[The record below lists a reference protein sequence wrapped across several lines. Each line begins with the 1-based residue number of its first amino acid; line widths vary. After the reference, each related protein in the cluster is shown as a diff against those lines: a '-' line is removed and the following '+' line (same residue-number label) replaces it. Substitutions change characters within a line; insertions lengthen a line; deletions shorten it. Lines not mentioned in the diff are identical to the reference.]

1 MPKQMATRRKSLSRE
16 DFFDDERDYDYGYQP
31 YVQGSLAV
39 EVEIPEPYPSE
50 EEFEAEQKRIRREEA
65 RKRQLQQLRKAEE
78 MARIKS
84 KFNFFLCAGLV
95 LAGCLAVVLMYMKVF
110 SQEAAVSELE
120 AELQAAKEANAIAQ
134 ETVINQMT
142 INELYSYAIGTL
154 GMVEADSG
162 TTMQIEVKNQS
173 YTTSSL
179 PTENA
184 NTNKVTFH
192 WFG

>member
-50 EEFEAEQKRIRREEA
+50 EELEAEQKRIRREEA